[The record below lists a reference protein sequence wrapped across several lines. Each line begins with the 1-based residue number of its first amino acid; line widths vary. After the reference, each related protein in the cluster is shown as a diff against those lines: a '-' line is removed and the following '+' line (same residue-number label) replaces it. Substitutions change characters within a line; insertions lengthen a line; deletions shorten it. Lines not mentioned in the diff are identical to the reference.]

1 MPYRLEI
8 LPHAGRQMR
17 RLPEAVRRRVDQAI
31 RGLLNEPRP
40 HGCFKLQAE
49 ENAWR
54 IRVGDYRIIYEIH
67 DEVLLVLVIRVDHR
81 RNVYR

>member
-1 MPYRLEI
+1 MAY
-8 LPHAGRQMR
+8 
-17 RLPEAVRRRVDQAI
+17 RVDIESGARRSLRKLPSVVQRRIVEAAC
-31 RGLLNEPRP
+31 RLADNPRP
-40 HGCFKLQAE
+40 PGCIKLQAE

-67 DEVLLVLVIRVDHR
+67 DTVLLVLVIRIDHR